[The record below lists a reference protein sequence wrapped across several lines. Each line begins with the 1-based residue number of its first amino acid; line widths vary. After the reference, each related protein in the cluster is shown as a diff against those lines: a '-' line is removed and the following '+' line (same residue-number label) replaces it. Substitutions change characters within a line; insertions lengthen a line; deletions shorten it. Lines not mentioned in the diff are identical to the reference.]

1 MDNQY
6 ISPTTATDEQKAQAK
21 ELADYVIDHFKSN
34 FTLFKVVGGYY
45 YCFVGKEG
53 EGFHIILDSLNYKV
67 VPLLYKGP
75 IPDMDKY
82 FEKEVSKLLD
92 EPTDNRQS
100 CD

>member
-1 MDNQY
+1 MGNQY
-6 ISPTTATDEQKAQAK
+6 ISPTTATDAQKVQAT
-21 ELADYVIDHFKSN
+21 ELADYVIDHFKPN

-45 YCFVGKEG
+45 YCFAGKEE

-75 IPDMDKY
+75 IQDMDAY
-82 FEKEVSKLLD
+82 FEKEVSNLLD
-92 EPTDNRQS
+92 EPADNRQS